1 MRKFIS
7 ILFTCS
13 VLALLIGLSCEPVM
27 AESAGDTI
35 ENGVYIDQVDV
46 SGLTEE
52 EAIQK
57 VQEYIDEIGQAQI
70 TLNAM
75 NNNSHTVSAG
85 DIGLTWT
92 NSDVVSQAAAI
103 GKSGNIVQR
112 YKVLKDL
119 EHENVVLPLT
129 LAVDKQAIESIIEEE
144 CEEFNVEAV
153 DATLKRVDG
162 EFVIE
167 DGQTGVVIDAE
178 ASAET
183 VAAYMTEEWDYQ
195 DASIDLVVET
205 DEPRG
210 TKEELSKVTDL
221 LGTFTTSYSSS
232 GANRSG
238 NVANGCRLIDGATL
252 YPGDEF
258 SVYEAISPFT
268 EENGYYMAGSYSG
281 GLVVDSLGGGICQ
294 VSTTLYNAVLRA
306 ELEVTERSNHSMIVN
321 YVDPSADA
329 AISGTSK
336 DFKFVN
342 NLDYPIYI
350 EGYTQDKKITFNIY
364 GVETRPEG
372 REVSFESEVLSTT
385 PAEGE
390 KVVGDSSKPVGY
402 INIQSAHTGY
412 VAQLWKVVTVDGVEE
427 SREVINKSTY
437 KAVPRT
443 AAVGTATSDPNV
455 SNAIQAAIATQSI
468 SYVQAVLSGAATT
481 TTQTAEQQAA
491 AQQAAIQQQQQQQ
504 ALEAQQAQQALQQ
517 QQQQQAQDAQNAAT
531 QDTTTQDTATQDTAA
546 Q

>member
-1 MRKFIS
+1 MKKFIS

-13 VLALLIGLSCEPVM
+13 VLVLLTGLTCEPVL
-27 AESAGDTI
+27 ARSADDTI

-52 EAIQK
+52 EATQRIE
-57 VQEYIDEIGQAQI
+57 EYIEEIGQAQI

-75 NNNSHTVSAG
+75 NDNSYTVSAG
-85 DIGLTWT
+85 EIGLTWT
-92 NSDVVSQAAAI
+92 NSDVVSQALEI
-103 GKSGNIVQR
+103 GKIGNIVQR
-112 YKVLKDL
+112 YKALKDL

-129 LAVDKQAIESIIEEE
+129 LAVDKQSIESMIEEE
-144 CEEFNVEAV
+144 CAEFNVEAV

-167 DGQTGVVIDAE
+167 DGQTGVIINAE
-178 ASAET
+178 ASAEA
-183 VAAYMTEEWDYQ
+183 VVEFMTGEWDYQ
-195 DASIDLVVET
+195 DAEIDLVVVT

-210 TKEELSKVTDL
+210 TREELSKVTDL
-221 LGTFTTSYSSS
+221 LGSFTTSYSTS
-232 GANRSG
+232 GTNRSG
-238 NVANGCRLIDGATL
+238 NVANGCSLIDGATL

-258 SVYEAISPFT
+258 SVYEAVSPFT

-306 ELEVTERSNHSMIVN
+306 ELEVTERSNHSMIVT

-372 REVSFESEVLSTT
+372 REVTFESEVLSTT

-402 INIQSAHTGY
+402 ISIQSAHTGY

-437 KAVPRT
+437 KTVPRT
-443 AAVGTATSDPNV
+443 AAVGTATTDANV

-468 SYVQAVLSGAATT
+468 SYVQAVLAGTATT
-481 TTQTAEQQAA
+481 TTTQEQAA

-504 ALEAQQAQQALQQ
+504 ALEAQQAQEALQQ
-517 QQQQQAQDAQNAAT
+517 QQIQQAQDAQNAAT
-531 QDTTTQDTATQDTAA
+531 QDTTTEDTTA

>member
-1 MRKFIS
+1 MKKYIK
-7 ILFTCS
+7 ILFAVAILIFLSHLTVQP
-13 VLALLIGLSCEPVM
+13 VLAQSED
-27 AESAGDTI
+27 ETI
-35 ENGVYIDQVDV
+35 ENGIYIGNVDV

-52 EAIQK
+52 EAVQK
-57 VQEYIDEIGQAQI
+57 VQDYIEEIGQAEI

-75 NNNSHTVSAG
+75 NDNSLTVSANE
-85 DIGLTWT
+85 IGLTWT
-92 NSDVVSQAAAI
+92 NADVVSQAVQV
-103 GKSGNIVQR
+103 GKSGNIVKR
-112 YKVLKDL
+112 YKALKDL
-119 EHENVVLPLT
+119 EHENLVLPLT
-129 LAVDKQAIESIIEEE
+129 FAVDKQAITQIIEEE
-144 CEEFNVEAV
+144 CEEFNVEAI

-167 DGQTGVVIDAE
+167 PGQTGIVIDEE
-178 ASAET
+178 ASAEAIIT
-183 VAAYMTEEWDYQ
+183 YMTEEWDYA

-210 TKEELSKVTDL
+210 TEEELSQVKDL
-221 LGTFTTSYSSS
+221 LGSFTTSYSTS

-238 NVANGCRLIDGATL
+238 NVSNGCSLIDGATL

-258 SVYEAISPFT
+258 SVYEAVSPFT
-268 EENGYYMAGSYSG
+268 EANGYYMAGSYSG

-306 ELEVTERSNHSMIVN
+306 ELEVTERSNHSMIVT

-329 AISGTSK
+329 AISGTAK

-342 NLDYPIYI
+342 NLDHPVYI
-350 EGYTQDKKITFNIY
+350 EGYTKDKKITFNIY
-364 GVETRPEG
+364 GVETRPSN
-372 REVSFESEVLSTT
+372 REVTYESEILSTT
-385 PAEGE
+385 PADGE
-390 KVVGDSSKPVGY
+390 SVVGDSSKPVGY
-402 INIQSAHTGY
+402 ISIQSAHTGY

-443 AAVGTATSDPNV
+443 AAVGTATADPNV

-468 SYVQAVLSGAATT
+468 AYVQAVLAGGAPVTP
-481 TTQTAEQQAA
+481 EQQAA
-491 AQQAAIQQQQQQQ
+491 AQQAAIQQQQAQQ

-517 QQQQQAQDAQNAAT
+517 QQQEAIQQQVPQGEE
-531 QDTTTQDTATQDTAA
+531 TAP
-546 Q
+546 

>member
-1 MRKFIS
+1 MKKFIG
-7 ILFTCS
+7 ILFTV
-13 VLALLIGLSCEPVM
+13 VLLVLLPQATMEQVQAKST
-27 AESAGDTI
+27 DDRI
-35 ENGVYIDQVDV
+35 ETGVYIGNVDV
-46 SGLTEE
+46 SGLTEA
-52 EAIQK
+52 EAVQK
-57 VQEYIDEIGQAQI
+57 VQEYIDEIGQAEI

-75 NNNSHTVSAG
+75 NDNSLTVSA
-85 DIGLTWT
+85 DEIGLTWT
-92 NSDVVSQAAAI
+92 NADVVTEAVKI
-103 GKSGNIVQR
+103 GKSGNIVER
-112 YKVLKDL
+112 YKILQDL
-119 EHENVVLPLT
+119 EHENLVLPLT
-129 LAVDKQAIESIIEEE
+129 FAVDRQAVATIIQEE

-153 DATLKRVDG
+153 DATLKREDG
-162 EFVIE
+162 QFVIE
-167 DGQTGVVIDAE
+167 PGQTGVVINEE
-178 ASAET
+178 ASADAV
-183 VAAYMTEEWDYQ
+183 VAFMTEEWNYE
-195 DASIDLVVET
+195 DATIDLIVET
-205 DEPRG
+205 EEPRG
-210 TKEELSKVTDL
+210 TEEELSKVTDL

-306 ELEVTERSNHSMIVN
+306 ELNVTERSNHSMIVN

-329 AISGTSK
+329 AIAGTAK

-342 NLDYPIYI
+342 NLDYPVYI
-350 EGYTQDKKITFNIY
+350 EGYTKDKKITFNIY

-372 REVSFESEVLSTT
+372 RVVSFESEVLSTI

-402 INIQSAHTGY
+402 ISVQSAHTGY
-412 VAQLWKVVTVDGVEE
+412 VAQLWKVVTVNGVEE

-443 AAVGTATSDPNV
+443 AAVGTATADPNV

-468 SYVQAVLSGAATT
+468 SYVQAVLAGGTPAP
-481 TTQTAEQQAA
+481 TQTPEQQAA
-491 AQQAAIQQQQQQQ
+491 AQQQAIQEQQQQQ
-504 ALEAQQAQQALQQ
+504 ALEAQQAQQAMQQ
-517 QQQQQAQDAQNAAT
+517 QQQQIAQDAAAV
-531 QDTTTQDTATQDTAA
+531 Q
-546 Q
+546 

>member
-1 MRKFIS
+1 MKKFIS
-7 ILFTCS
+7 ILFAVS
-13 VLALLIGLSCEPVM
+13 VLVLLPCMISEQ
-27 AESAGDTI
+27 AYAKSADNTI
-35 ENGVYIDQVDV
+35 ENGVYIDSVDV

-52 EAIQK
+52 EAFQK
-57 VQEYIDEIGQAQI
+57 VQEYINEIGQAEI

-75 NNNSHTVSAG
+75 NDNSHTVCAE

-92 NSDVVSQAAAI
+92 NADVVTQALAI
-103 GKSGNIVQR
+103 GKSGNVVER

-129 LAVDKQAIESIIEEE
+129 FAVDKQAIENIIREE
-144 CEEFNVEAV
+144 CEEFNVQAV

-167 DGQTGVVIDAE
+167 EGQTGVVIDEE
-178 ASAET
+178 ASAEMVVT
-183 VAAYMTEEWDYQ
+183 FMTEEWDYQ
-195 DASIDLVVET
+195 DAVIDLVVEI

-210 TKEELSKVTDL
+210 TVEELSQVTDL
-221 LGTFTTSYSSS
+221 LGSFTTSYSTS

-238 NVANGCRLIDGATL
+238 NVANGCSLIDGTTL

-268 EENGYYMAGSYSG
+268 EANGYYMAGSYSG

-306 ELEVTERSNHSMIVN
+306 ELEVTERSNHSMIVT

-329 AISGTSK
+329 AISGTQK

-342 NLDYPIYI
+342 NLDHPVYI
-350 EGYTQDKKITFNIY
+350 EGYTKDKKITFNIY

-372 REVSFESEVLSTT
+372 RVVSFESEVLSTT

-402 INIQSAHTGY
+402 ISVQSAHTGY

-443 AAVGTATSDPNV
+443 AAVGTATADPNI

-468 SYVQAVLSGAATT
+468 AYVQAVLSGTST
-481 TTQTAEQQAA
+481 PEQIQQQQAI
-491 AQQAAIQQQQQQQ
+491 QQQQLIQQQQQQQ
-504 ALEAQQAQQALQQ
+504 ALEAQQAQEALQQ
-517 QQQQQAQDAQNAAT
+517 QQQQIAQDA
-531 QDTTTQDTATQDTAA
+531 AA

>member
-1 MRKFIS
+1 MKKFIN
-7 ILFTCS
+7 ILFAFSALVLLTGMTAEP
-13 VLALLIGLSCEPVM
+13 VLAKSED
-27 AESAGDTI
+27 DTI

-52 EAIQK
+52 QAIQK
-57 VQEYIDEIGQAQI
+57 IQEYIDEIGQAEI

-75 NNNSHTVSAG
+75 NGNSHTVLAE

-92 NSDVVSQAAAI
+92 NADVVSQALEI
-103 GKSGNIVQR
+103 GKSGNVVER

-119 EHENVVLPLT
+119 EYENVVLPLT
-129 LAVDKQAIESIIEEE
+129 FAVDKQAIENIIEEE
-144 CEEFNVEAV
+144 CDEFNVEAV

-167 DGQTGVVIDAE
+167 DGQTGVVINAE
-178 ASAET
+178 ASADEVVT
-183 VAAYMTEEWDYQ
+183 FMTEEWDYQ

-210 TKEELSKVTDL
+210 TKEELSQVTDL

-232 GANRSG
+232 GSNRSG
-238 NVANGCRLIDGATL
+238 NVANGCRLIDGVTL

-294 VSTTLYNAVLRA
+294 VSTTLYNAVIRA

-329 AISGTSK
+329 AIAGTSK

-342 NLDYPIYI
+342 NLEHPVYI
-350 EGYTQDKKITFNIY
+350 EGYTKDKKITFNIY
-364 GVETRPEG
+364 GVETRPEN
-372 REVSFESEVLSTT
+372 REVSFESEVLSTI

-402 INIQSAHTGY
+402 INVQSAHTGY
-412 VAQLWKVVTVDGVEE
+412 VAQLWKIVTVDGVEE

-468 SYVQAVLSGAATT
+468 SYVQAVLSGATPA
-481 TTQTAEQQAA
+481 TQTAEQQAA
-491 AQQAAIQQQQQQQ
+491 AQQQAIQQQQQQQ
-504 ALEAQQAQQALQQ
+504 ALEAQQAQEAMQQ
-517 QQQQQAQDAQNAAT
+517 QQQQIAQDAQNAA
-531 QDTTTQDTATQDTAA
+531 A

>member
-1 MRKFIS
+1 MKKFIS
-7 ILFTCS
+7 ILFAVSMLVLLPCMTCGQ
-13 VLALLIGLSCEPVM
+13 VQAK
-27 AESAGDTI
+27 SADNRI

-52 EAIQK
+52 EAVQK
-57 VQEYIDEIGQAQI
+57 VQAFIDEIGQSEI

-75 NNNSHTVSAG
+75 NDNSHTVSAD

-92 NSDVVSQAAAI
+92 NADVVTQALEV
-103 GKSGNIVQR
+103 GKSGNIVER
-112 YKVLKDL
+112 YKILKDL
-119 EHENVVLPLT
+119 EHENLVLPLT
-129 LAVDKQAIESIIEEE
+129 FAVDKQAIENIISEE

-167 DGQTGVVIDAE
+167 PGQTGVVIDQE
-178 ASAET
+178 ASADE
-183 VAAYMTEEWDYQ
+183 VVRFMTEEWDYQ
-195 DASIDLVVET
+195 DATVDLIVQT

-210 TKEELSKVTDL
+210 TEEELSQVTDL
-221 LGTFTTSYSSS
+221 LGSFTTSYSTP
-232 GANRSG
+232 GATRSG
-238 NVANGCRLIDGATL
+238 NVANGCRLIDGTTL

-268 EENGYYMAGSYSG
+268 EANGYYMAGSYSG
-281 GLVVDSLGGGICQ
+281 GLVVESLGGGICQ

-306 ELEVTERSNHSMIVN
+306 ELEVTERSNHSMIVS

-329 AISGTSK
+329 AISGTQK

-342 NLDYPIYI
+342 NLDHPIYI
-350 EGYTQDKKITFNIY
+350 EGYTKDKKITFNIY
-364 GVETRPEG
+364 GVETRPKG

-402 INIQSAHTGY
+402 INVQSAHTGY
-412 VAQLWKVVTVDGVEE
+412 VAQLWKVVTVDGVEQ

-455 SNAIQAAIATQSI
+455 SNIIQAAIATQSI
-468 SYVQAVLSGAATT
+468 DYVKAVLAGSPTPE
-481 TTQTAEQQAA
+481 QIQQQQAA
-491 AQQAAIQQQQQQQ
+491 AQQQAIQQQQQQQ
-504 ALEAQQAQQALQQ
+504 ALEAQQAQEALQQ
-517 QQQQQAQDAQNAAT
+517 QQQAEAQQAQEA
-531 QDTTTQDTATQDTAA
+531 AA

>member
-1 MRKFIS
+1 MKKYIS
-7 ILFTCS
+7 ILFAIS
-13 VLALLIGLSCEPVM
+13 VLVLLTGITCRPVL
-27 AESAGDTI
+27 AKSADDKI

-52 EAIQK
+52 QAVEKIR
-57 VQEYIDEIGQAQI
+57 EYIDEIGQAEI

-75 NNNSHTVSAG
+75 NGNSHTVNAE

-92 NSDVVSQAAAI
+92 NADVVSQAIEI
-103 GKSGNIVQR
+103 GKSGNVVER
-112 YKVLKDL
+112 YKILKDL

-129 LAVDKQAIESIIEEE
+129 FAVDKQAVENIIKEE

-167 DGQTGVVIDAE
+167 DGQTGVIINEE
-178 ASAET
+178 ASAEAVVT
-183 VAAYMTEEWDYQ
+183 FMTQEWDYQ

-210 TKEELSKVTDL
+210 TKEELSKVKDL
-221 LGTFTTSYSSS
+221 LGTFTTSYTSSNS
-232 GANRSG
+232 NRSG
-238 NVANGCRLIDGATL
+238 NVANGCRLVDGATL

-294 VSTTLYNAVLRA
+294 VSTTLYNAIIRA
-306 ELEVTERSNHSMIVN
+306 ELEITERSNHSMIVN

-329 AISGTSK
+329 AIAGTSK
-336 DFKFVN
+336 DLKFVN
-342 NLDYPIYI
+342 NLDHPIYI
-350 EGYTQDKKITFNIY
+350 EGYTKDKKITFNIY

-372 REVSFESEVLSTT
+372 RKVTFESEVLSTI
-385 PAEGE
+385 PADGE
-390 KVVGDSSKPVGY
+390 KVVADSSKPVGY
-402 INIQSAHTGY
+402 INVQSAHTGY
-412 VAQLWKVVTVDGVEE
+412 VAQLWKIVTVNGVEE

-468 SYVQAVLSGAATT
+468 SYVQAVLAGAPATPT
-481 TTQTAEQQAA
+481 PEQQAA
-491 AQQAAIQQQQQQQ
+491 AQQQAIQQQQQQQ
-504 ALEAQQAQQALQQ
+504 ALEAQQAQEAMQQ
-517 QQQQQAQDAQNAAT
+517 QQQQMAQDAQNA
-531 QDTTTQDTATQDTAA
+531 QNGAA